1 MSQFRLRFPRSYRLK
16 PVGQREEAA
25 LSLVGIGASN
35 KSVLVPY
42 SPNLEYVVASRGVG
56 ALPIESR
63 DFHVETLGVFPSLW
77 ARLRLA
83 FFVKKRK
90 FLKFDEFYLFS
101 AGPKTERR
109 RFTRYNRD
117 MRNIGIEFDSELVG
131 KHPELVYG
139 WPAEATSPSQVTNG
153 PADAPVA
160 VVAHIYYEDTWPD
173 IAGALK
179 GLALP
184 FDLIVTTVAGR
195 ERLIESVRRSYPR
208 AQIEIMENRGRDI
221 GPFLVLL
228 ERGRLDRYR
237 YICKIHGKK
246 SIDGGRETYMG
257 ILWRRRLLFD
267 LLGGPRAA
275 NAAIDMFVRDPSIG
289 MIGPKVFR
297 LPNDNY
303 PEDLSWS
310 ANRPLTLKIAER
322 MGMPA
327 DKFQLDF
334 FGGTMFWVRPEAL
347 KPLRDLHLAADMPYE
362 SGLIDG
368 DLPHALER
376 VLPTSVLVAG
386 YKLADSEG
394 YEAIQARGGMTGIA
408 HSTGSGPLPASVRA

>member
-1 MSQFRLRFPRSYRLK
+1 MSQFRLRFPRAYRLK
-16 PVGQREEAA
+16 PVGQREEAG

-56 ALPIESR
+56 ALPIESS
-63 DFHVETLGVFPSLW
+63 DFRVETLGALPTLW

-131 KHPELVYG
+131 KHPEIVYG
-139 WPAEATSPSQVTNG
+139 WPAEATSPSQLTNG

-160 VVAHIYYEDTWPD
+160 VVAHIYYEDTWSD
-173 IAGALK
+173 IAGALR
-179 GLALP
+179 GLAIP

-195 ERLIESVRRSYPR
+195 DRLIESVRRSYPR

-257 ILWRRRLLFD
+257 VLWRRRLLFD
-267 LLGGPRAA
+267 LLGGPHAA

-310 ANRPLTLKIAER
+310 ANRLMTLELAER
-322 MGMPA
+322 MGVPA

-362 SGLIDG
+362 NGLIDG

-376 VLPTSVLVAG
+376 VLPTSVLMAG
-386 YKLADSEG
+386 YKLADSES
-394 YEAIQARGGMTGIA
+394 YEAIQARGGTTGIA
-408 HSTGSGPLPASVRA
+408 HSTGSGPLPTSVRA